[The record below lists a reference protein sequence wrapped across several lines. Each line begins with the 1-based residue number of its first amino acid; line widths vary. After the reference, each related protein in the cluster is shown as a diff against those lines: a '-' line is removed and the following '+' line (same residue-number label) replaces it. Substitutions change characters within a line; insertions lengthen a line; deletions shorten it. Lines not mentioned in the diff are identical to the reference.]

1 MEPIDWKTWAAIWG
15 AVTGTIALFMQ
26 IFSRRPRFAWAHG
39 DENVNDDRVRLIIHN
54 PAASQMMLAAFLWS
68 RRGYECF
75 PVRHD
80 DSVGNTVRDV
90 AALVEFPA

>member
-1 MEPIDWKTWAAIWG
+1 MGGNLGRRDRHHC
-15 AVTGTIALFMQ
+15 AVHADLLKA
-26 IFSRRPRFAWAHG
+26 SRFAWAHG